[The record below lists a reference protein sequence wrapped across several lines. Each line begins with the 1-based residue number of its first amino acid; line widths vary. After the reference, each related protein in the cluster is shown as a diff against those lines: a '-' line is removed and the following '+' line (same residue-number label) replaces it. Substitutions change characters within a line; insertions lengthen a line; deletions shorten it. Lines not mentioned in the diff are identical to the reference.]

1 MSLGK
6 YRKIQN
12 FFRSYRK
19 KVTKTLQDSNESFVT
34 ISYKIKFIDSA
45 RFMTTK
51 LSYLVDTLTERILKI
66 KYKDFHCF
74 LEYENVKDNLI
85 KYKCLSCNKDNPNKI
100 SKIQT
105 RFKNKSKFSNNDIN
119 KFILSFR
126 KSVCPY
132 EYINEKSLIK
142 ERHLKKRNF
151 IAT

>member
-1 MSLGK
+1 
-6 YRKIQN
+6 
-12 FFRSYRK
+12 
-19 KVTKTLQDSNESFVT
+19 
-34 ISYKIKFIDSA
+34 
-45 RFMTTK
+45 MTTK

-85 KYKCLSCNKDNPNKI
+85 KYKCLSCNKDYPNKI

-132 EYINEKSLIK
+132 EYINETSLMK
-142 ERHLKKRNF
+142 ERHLKKKNF